1 MKRNEKIRADAIIF
15 DKDGTLIDFDAFWVS
30 LSRVAINDVLRQ
42 LGQEEA
48 LTEEILE
55 AFGVRDGV
63 TDINGVLCKGTYRQM
78 SRIVQGI
85 LLEHGC
91 AVSDDAMEKLVL
103 DAYNRNAQV
112 GEVKPTCPNLR
123 EVLLTLKNRNKK
135 IALVTTDNMEISVLC
150 LRKLGVL
157 DLFDKLYTDDGVLP
171 VKPNPDNAFDFCA
184 YTGLDKTQVVMVG
197 DTMTDVRFARNA
209 GIQVV
214 GVAKHPESRA
224 LLAEKTDAVLQD
236 VSGLLEIL
244 E

>member
-1 MKRNEKIRADAIIF
+1 MRTDAIRAEAIIF

-30 LSRVAINDVLRQ
+30 LSRVAVNDILKQ
-42 LGQEEA
+42 LGQTEA

-55 AFGVRDGV
+55 AFGVHDGV
-63 TDINGVLCKGTYRQM
+63 TDINGVLCKGTYKQM
-78 SRIVQGI
+78 SQIVQGI
-85 LLEHGC
+85 LLDHGC
-91 AVSDDAMEKLVL
+91 SVSDDTIEKLVL

-112 GEVKPTCPNLR
+112 GEVKPTCPNLC
-123 EVLLTLKNRNKK
+123 EVLQTLKSRNKR
-135 IALVTTDNMEISVLC
+135 IALVTTDNMQLSVLC
-150 LRKLGVL
+150 LEKLGVL

-184 YTGLDKTQVVMVG
+184 YTGLNREQVVMVG

-209 GIQVV
+209 GIRVI
-214 GVAKHPESRA
+214 GVAKHPENRA
-224 LLAEKTDAVLQD
+224 LLAEQADAVVHD